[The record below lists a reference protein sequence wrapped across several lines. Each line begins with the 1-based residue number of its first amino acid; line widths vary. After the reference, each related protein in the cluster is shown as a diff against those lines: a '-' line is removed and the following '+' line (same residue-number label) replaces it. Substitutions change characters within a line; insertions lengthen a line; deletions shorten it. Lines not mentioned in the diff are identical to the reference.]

1 MFMYGVPLWSRVQIV
16 RFGLSH
22 ILHVVA
28 AAKNSFFY
36 GPAHHLKLLAAG
48 DRVKALELASNSRS
62 MPFNGLCSTIL
73 AGPKACLK
81 GSCSYRLN
89 SSTNGKPKQFL
100 SSSPLPCLCFQP

>member
-73 AGPKACLK
+73 AGAQLHAESMPERVLQLQIELK
-81 GSCSYRLN
+81 YQRQ
-89 SSTNGKPKQFL
+89 T
-100 SSSPLPCLCFQP
+100 